1 MFYMCAGCIVFF
13 FSQHFSVSHI
23 YISLYEY
30 VHVEGW
36 KKYFLYLYIYQYY
49 YRWLLVATP
58 LQTCDDTDCPSMTDK
73 LFQYILFIH
82 FLMNLY
88 IIGIIVMNGAGIV
101 AAATA
106 AILIDVIE

>member
-1 MFYMCAGCIVFF
+1 M
-13 FSQHFSVSHI
+13 
-23 YISLYEY
+23 
-30 VHVEGW
+30 
-36 KKYFLYLYIYQYY
+36 
-49 YRWLLVATP
+49 ATP
-58 LQTCDDTDCPSMTDK
+58 LQTCDDADCPSMTDK

-106 AILIDVIE
+106 AILIDVIEWIFLSGFEIKWTLHTDNERRIYME